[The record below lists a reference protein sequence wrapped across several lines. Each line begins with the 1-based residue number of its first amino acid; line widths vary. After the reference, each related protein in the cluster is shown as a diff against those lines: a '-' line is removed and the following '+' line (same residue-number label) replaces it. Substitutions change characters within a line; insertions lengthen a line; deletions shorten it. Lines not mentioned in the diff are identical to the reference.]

1 MNEEDVLATRKR
13 KTEYNGRRQ
22 SERKNMKATELAVDT
37 DMPVGGEAMEKVE
50 KKLRKTRLPDKVESD
65 SEEEMLAPGER
76 ME

>member
-13 KTEYNGRRQ
+13 KTEYNDRRK
-22 SERKNMKATELAVDT
+22 SERENTKATEQAIDT
-37 DMPVGGEAMEKVE
+37 DMPVGSEVMERVE
-50 KKLRKTRLPDKVESD
+50 KRLRKTRLPEKVESD

>member
-13 KTEYNGRRQ
+13 KTEYNRRK
-22 SERKNMKATELAVDT
+22 SERENTKATEQAIDT
-37 DMPVGGEAMEKVE
+37 EMPVGGEVMERVE
-50 KKLRKTRLPDKVESD
+50 KRMRKTRLPEKVESD

>member
-13 KTEYNGRRQ
+13 KNEYNGRRK
-22 SERKNMKATELAVDT
+22 SEQDNTKATELAVDT
-37 DMPVGGEAMEKVE
+37 DMPVGGEAMERVE

-65 SEEEMLAPGER
+65 SEEEMLAPGDR